1 MTLEEFQN
9 ILSNNKAVVCKIG
22 ATWCQ
27 PCHLLDKTLEEVK
40 KEYSDKVMFLNLD
53 SEDDGEV
60 VASLRVRNVPTMFY
74 YKDGEVKSKT
84 VGVIPQDKIKSNIE
98 EIL

>member
-1 MTLEEFQN
+1 MTLEEFQK
-9 ILSNNKAVVCKIG
+9 ILSDNKIVVCKIG

-27 PCHLLDKTLEEVK
+27 PCHVLDNTLEDVK
-40 KEYSDKVMFLNLD
+40 KEYCDKVMFLNLD

-74 YKDGEVKSKT
+74 YKDGDVKSKT
-84 VGVIPQDKIKSNIE
+84 VGAIPQDKIKYHIE
-98 EIL
+98 KIL